1 MESKLSKRQ
10 KKFLIDTLYNNRV
23 MGSHKRP
30 KTTKSEYNSY
40 RRSIHLLIKRGLVLQ
55 YNKSKYLKEFL
66 LSGKGYDVALE
77 LLLGNNPGF
86 AIESGRFKELLD
98 LITKRNYYE
107 YLHVVI
113 DNDKVTMEVLD
124 EKKGK
129 RLRIDVVNVYG
140 IQYFD
145 YLVVKIQHLK
155 EDLKKYL
162 RKAPWEQ
169 LYVISIKTQDSLIW
183 LNIKTLDKSWDFY
196 GIDSIS
202 FGAPFQVGG
211 LKAIADI
218 WPIEPD
224 KATI

>member
-1 MESKLSKRQ
+1 MQSKLSIRQ
-10 KKFLIDTLYNNRV
+10 KKFLIHSFHKNCVT
-23 MGSHKRP
+23 GFGKRP
-30 KTTKSEYNSY
+30 DCTKSEYNSN

-55 YNKSKYLKEFL
+55 YNKGKYLKEFL

-77 LLLGNNPGF
+77 LLLGYNPGF
-86 AIESGRFKELLD
+86 AIESGRFKEILD
-98 LITKRNYYE
+98 LITKRKYYE

-183 LNIKTLDKSWDFY
+183 LNIKTLDNSWDFH
-196 GIDSIS
+196 GVDSMV

-211 LKAIADI
+211 LKAIRDV